1 MNTKFPPNSYYKT
14 KNNFMKKII
23 FCTFLFLGSF
33 CFSQSV
39 TERYN
44 SLYKRYEYFNSSG
57 NMIGYKQY
65 NSLSREWEYFDQN
78 NTQIQKQPRQYGE
91 YAQPYNLDL
100 MESVLSQ
107 KQQIYKYNYQKIQST
122 ITEIVDITKDSNLD
136 SETKYKII
144 KQFSDAISKN
154 LDNQSIDYS
163 SEEQTSSI
171 ISWLWKT
178 IRYITERV
186 N

>member
-1 MNTKFPPNSYYKT
+1 
-14 KNNFMKKII
+14 
-23 FCTFLFLGSF
+23 
-33 CFSQSV
+33 
-39 TERYN
+39 
-44 SLYKRYEYFNSSG
+44 
-57 NMIGYKQY
+57 
-65 NSLSREWEYFDQN
+65 
-78 NTQIQKQPRQYGE
+78 
-91 YAQPYNLDL
+91 